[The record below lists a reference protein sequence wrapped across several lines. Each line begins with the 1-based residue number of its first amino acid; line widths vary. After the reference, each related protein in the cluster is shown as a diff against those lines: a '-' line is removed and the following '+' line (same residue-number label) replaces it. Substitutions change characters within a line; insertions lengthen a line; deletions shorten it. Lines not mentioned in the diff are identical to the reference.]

1 MKKGFGFLLAG
12 MIFTGMAVSVSAA
25 PVTEDDAKNMALEAA
40 GLEEK
45 DVSLIRTKPDR
56 EDGRDIIE
64 VEFYTEEGEEYDFE
78 VIAEDGTILSVSYEC
93 GKPASDGT
101 KMTLEQARE
110 AAAGHAGVKT
120 DEVTFIKEKTERD
133 DGRTVHEIEFYTED
147 QKEYEYEIDADTGV
161 ILSWDY
167 DGEMYIRLQEK

>member
-1 MKKGFGFLLAG
+1 MRKRFGLLAG
-12 MIFTGMAVSVSAA
+12 MILAGMAANVSAA
-25 PVTEDDAKNMALEAA
+25 QITEDDAKSIVLEAA

-45 DVSLIRTKPDR
+45 DVSFTRTKKDR

-64 VEFYTEEGEEYDFE
+64 VEFYTEEKDEYDYE
-78 VIAEDGTILSVSYEC
+78 VIAEDGVILSASYEC
-93 GKPASDGT
+93 TKPAADG
-101 KMTLEQARE
+101 KKVTLEQAKE
-110 AAAGHAGVKT
+110 AAAEHAGL
-120 DEVTFIKEKTERD
+120 DEDEITFVKEKTGRD

-167 DGEMYIRLQEK
+167 DGEIYIRQQKK